1 MGGGVIA
8 MRTPMRTIAAAI
20 TIGIMSATAAAG
32 INYPTSIEAKA
43 ADTPS
48 STAPAE
54 MSEAQIREAWKNLKV
69 TVTDADGRHELKF
82 CDAAGFKY
90 VNEHAIGLKMIGES
104 KMFVTYTDIKEGY
117 PTITGVPS
125 GWKRVGGFGK
135 GWPAIREPE
144 GRAFSYGGGTLTDIY
159 SDGTNCY
166 AFEYVYQVI
175 TPTEY
180 GLQQM
185 FSDVMLTSDI
195 AEDADTQIDLGA
207 KTVRYRS
214 LSRSGRAPKIN
225 FRQVPKDYKLD
236 SVSTTDDSAEN
247 GGWASKATS
256 IATFTSDKYKA
267 TPYVLTVNWEN
278 EAKTKAD
285 VAKIDEQK
293 KNANANGN
301 TNANANGNTNANDNA
316 NGNVNA
322 APVAPNASTQNAAA
336 TDAPSSELVQ
346 TGVTPNLIAASAL
359 AGASII
365 AGMTT
370 RRARRRK

>member
-1 MGGGVIA
+1 

-20 TIGIMSATAAAG
+20 TIGIMSATAATG

-43 ADTPS
+43 ADTQS

-54 MSEAQIREAWKNLKV
+54 MSEEQIREAWKNLKV
-69 TVTDADGRHELKF
+69 TVTDDDGQHELKF

-90 VNEHAIGLKMIGES
+90 VNEHAIGLKMKGES
-104 KMFVTYTDIKEGY
+104 EMFVTYTDIKEGFF
-117 PTITGVPS
+117 PTITGIPS

-135 GWPAIREPE
+135 GWPITGKPYEHL
-144 GRAFSYGGGTLTDIY
+144 FNCKGGTLADIY

-166 AFEYVYQVI
+166 AFEYVYQSI
-175 TPTEY
+175 TPTKY

-207 KTVRYRS
+207 KKVRYRS

-225 FRQVPKDYKLD
+225 FRKVPKDYKLA

-256 IATFTSDKYKA
+256 VATFTSDKYKA

-278 EAKTKAD
+278 EAKTEAD
-285 VAKIDEQK
+285 VAKIDEK
-293 KNANANGN
+293 KNNANG
-301 TNANANGNTNANDNA
+301 NANANGNTNANDNA

-346 TGVTPNLIAASAL
+346 TGVTPNLIAASTL
-359 AGASII
+359 AGTSII
-365 AGMTT
+365 AGMAA
-370 RRARRRK
+370 RRARRKK